1 MALSYQRQPQ
11 QLISIKI
18 LTDEPL
24 RHIVITGASRGIG
37 AALALQYADKHTTLG
52 LIGRNSQDL
61 DKIASKCQA
70 KGAQTEIGLLDI
82 SQTAQLTHWL
92 QSFDQAH
99 PIDLLITNA
108 GITNSIDEQG
118 EAEPIENIMQVLE
131 VNLHG
136 TIHSIHA
143 ILDNMRQRGRGQL
156 ALVSSLG
163 AYRGMPVTP
172 AYCASKAAVK
182 SYGEAL
188 RGWLAPE
195 GIKVNIICPGFV
207 ESDMSDSFHA
217 PKPFM
222 ISAEKAARIISRGLR
237 KNHAIISF
245 PFPLNLGMWFISFLP
260 FPIASFFLGLSGYNR
275 GH

>member
-1 MALSYQRQPQ
+1 MNAGS
-11 QLISIKI
+11 SSGHK
-18 LTDEPL
+18 
-24 RHIVITGASRGIG
+24 HIVITGASRGIG
-37 AALALQYADKHTTLG
+37 AALALQYAEPQTVLG
-52 LIGRNSQDL
+52 LIGRNQRDL
-61 DKIASKCQA
+61 DAIATQCKA
-70 KGAQTEIGLLDI
+70 KGSEVKIGTLDI
-82 SQTAQLTHWL
+82 SNTPELTQWL
-92 QSFDQAH
+92 QSFDRTY

-108 GITNSIDEQG
+108 GVTNSIGERG
-118 EAEPIENIMQVLE
+118 EAEAIEDIVKVLDI
-131 VNLHG
+131 NLHG

-143 ILDNMRQRGRGQL
+143 ILDNMRQRGHGQL

-163 AYRGMPVTP
+163 AYRGMPITP

-188 RGWLAPE
+188 RGWLAQE

-207 ESDMSDSFHA
+207 ESDMSNSFHA

-222 ISAEKAARIISRGLR
+222 ITPDKAAHLIIKGLK
-237 KNHAIISF
+237 KNRANISF

-275 GH
+275 RH

>member
-1 MALSYQRQPQ
+1 MTP
-11 QLISIKI
+11 
-18 LTDEPL
+18 
-24 RHIVITGASRGIG
+24 RHVVITGASRGIG
-37 AALALQYADKHTTLG
+37 AALALQYASQHSVLG
-52 LIGRNSQDL
+52 LIGRNNQDL
-61 DKIASKCQA
+61 TSIATQCEA
-70 KGAQTEIGLLDI
+70 KGSQVEIGTLDI
-82 SQTAQLTHWL
+82 SNTPQLIQWL
-92 QSFDQAH
+92 QSFDETH

-108 GITNSIDEQG
+108 GITNLIG
-118 EAEPIENIMQVLE
+118 EKGEPESIENIIKVLE

-143 ILDNMRQRGRGQL
+143 ILDNMRQRGQGQL

-163 AYRGMPVTP
+163 AYRGMPITP

-195 GIKVNIICPGFV
+195 GIKVNVICPGFV
-207 ESDMSDSFHA
+207 ESDMSNSFTA

-222 ISAEKAARIISRGLR
+222 TTSDKAASIIKRGLR
-237 KNHAIISF
+237 KNRANISF

-260 FPIASFFLGLSGYNR
+260 FPIASFFLGISGYNR
-275 GH
+275 RH

>member
-1 MALSYQRQPQ
+1 MNSGWP
-11 QLISIKI
+11 SGS
-18 LTDEPL
+18 

-37 AALALQYADKHTTLG
+37 AALALQCADQHTVLG
-52 LIGRNSQDL
+52 LIGRNKQDL
-61 DKIASKCQA
+61 DRVATQCRSR
-70 KGAQTEIGLLDI
+70 GARVEIGSLDI
-82 SQTAQLTHWL
+82 SNTPQLTQWL

-108 GITNSIDEQG
+108 GVTHLIGKQG
-118 EAEPIENIMQVLE
+118 EAESIEAIMKVLNI
-131 VNLHG
+131 NLHG

-143 ILDNMRQRGRGQL
+143 ILDNMRQRGHGQL

-163 AYRGMPVTP
+163 AYRGMPITP

-195 GIKVNIICPGFV
+195 GIKVNVICPGFV
-207 ESDMSDSFHA
+207 ASDMSDSFHA

-222 ISAEKAARIISRGLR
+222 ITSDKAARIIIKGLR
-237 KNHAIISF
+237 KNRANIAF
-245 PFPLNLGMWFISFLP
+245 PFPLNLGMWFISFIP
-260 FPIASFFLGLSGYNR
+260 FPVASFFLGLSGYNR
-275 GH
+275 RR

>member
-1 MALSYQRQPQ
+1 MTQ
-11 QLISIKI
+11 
-18 LTDEPL
+18 

-52 LIGRNSQDL
+52 LIGRNHQDL
-61 DKIASKCQA
+61 EQIAAACQTR
-70 KGAQTEIGLLDI
+70 GAQTNIGLFDI
-82 SQTAQLTHWL
+82 SDTLQLTHWL

-108 GITNSIDEQG
+108 GITNAIGEHG
-118 EAEPIENIMQVLE
+118 EAEAIEAIMRVLE

-143 ILDNMRQRGRGQL
+143 VLANMRQRGHGQI
-156 ALVSSLG
+156 ALISSLG
-163 AYRGMPVTP
+163 AYRGMPITP

-188 RGWLAPE
+188 RGWLASE
-195 GIKVNIICPGFV
+195 GIRVNIICPGFV
-207 ESDMSDSFHA
+207 ESDMSSRFHA

-222 ISAEKAARIISRGLR
+222 ISATKAARIISKGLR
-237 KNHAIISF
+237 KNRAIITF
-245 PFPLNLGMWFISFLP
+245 PFPLNLGMWFISVLP

-275 GH
+275 EH